1 MVKRILVVDDDTEA
15 HPALQEA
22 LEVTGGFEVFMC
34 SDPRAALGQAKL
46 LRPDLIVLDVVMP
59 MVSGVEVAK
68 RLQTHPDTAA
78 IPILYLTAFAG
89 YVEQGETVEEAV
101 QREVMEEAG
110 VAVGEV
116 VYYASQPWPFPSSL
130 MIGCFAHALS
140 EDFEVDSVE
149 ITEARW
155 FTREELREALD
166 SPDQA
171 GFSFPDRLAIA
182 HHLIRAWC
190 DRPF

>member
-68 RLQTHPDTAA
+68 RLQTHPDTAT

-89 YVEQGETVEEAV
+89 YVEPEGSPVP
-101 QREVMEEAG
+101 R
-110 VAVGEV
+110 
-116 VYYASQPWPFPSSL
+116 
-130 MIGCFAHALS
+130 ILS
-140 EDFEVDSVE
+140 KPVRVPE
-149 ITEARW
+149 
-155 FTREELREALD
+155 
-166 SPDQA
+166 
-171 GFSFPDRLAIA
+171 
-182 HHLIRAWC
+182 LIRAIR
-190 DRPF
+190 DAVQGPAPST